1 VIIIYLINSF
11 KFGEIEINNK
21 KYQNDLIIYPDKIK
35 ENWWRDEGHRLH
47 KRDLEDIS
55 EYNIDLVI
63 IGTGASGRMKVDPKL
78 KEYLDEH
85 KIKYYVST
93 TNNAVK
99 KHNEDINKDKNI
111 LTALHLTC

>member
-1 VIIIYLINSF
+1 MIIIYLINSF

-35 ENWWRDEGHRLH
+35 ENWWRNEGHRLH
-47 KRDLEDIS
+47 KGDLEDLS
-55 EYNIDLVI
+55 DYELDLVI
-63 IGTGASGRMKVDPKL
+63 IGTGASGRMRVDMQV
-78 KEYLDEH
+78 KEYFDQH
-85 KIKYYVST
+85 KIEYYIST

-99 KHNEDINKDKNI
+99 KHNEAIDNKKNV